1 MANRQH
7 RNPHPPPSPSGEGAS
22 CEVQS
27 PASDIKLPFTHARS
41 KLLPPRG
48 KAGDEGSKTLTFA
61 RQLRRNQTDAEKFLW
76 SKLRNRQLN
85 GYKFKRQVPVG
96 IYIADF
102 LCQEAMLIVELD
114 GGQHA
119 EQQDYDQ
126 RRTHWL
132 QSQSF
137 RVLRFKNND
146 MLANVD
152 GVCLALIE
160 ALSTHN
166 IVKLET
172 LAS

>member
-1 MANRQH
+1 M
-7 RNPHPPPSPSGEGAS
+7 
-22 CEVQS
+22 QS
-27 PASDIKLPFTHARS
+27 PVSDIQLPFTHARS
-41 KLLPPRG
+41 KPLLPG
-48 KAGDEGSKTLTFA
+48 EKAGDEGLQTLKFA

-76 SKLRNRQLN
+76 STLRNRQLN

-132 QSQSF
+132 ESQGF
-137 RVLRFKNND
+137 RVLRLWNND
-146 MLANVD
+146 VLLNIIGVSDALLEAVGKQVNKMNV
-152 GVCLALIE
+152 
-160 ALSTHN
+160 
-166 IVKLET
+166 
-172 LAS
+172 